1 MSALLLRCGASFA
14 ADENPKRRSTAAVQ
28 GASV

>member
-14 ADENPKRRSTAAVQ
+14 ADENPKRRSTAAV
-28 GASV
+28 